1 MSILRGMEGG
11 QNNAIYNP
19 ANKKHERLTGH
30 MGDSTLNIC
39 KKSAGF
45 LKMPVSCKGKGNMSR
60 RSKPTINYLVT
71 RMRYM

>member
-45 LKMPVSCKGKGNMSR
+45 LKMPVS
-60 RSKPTINYLVT
+60 
-71 RMRYM
+71 